1 MNVARSIASVHA
13 TGCVIGDINSQGVLV
28 SDAATVSLI
37 DSDSFQVAE
46 ALRTF
51 LCEVGV
57 PEFTP
62 PELQGKNFDHV
73 KRTSNHDAFG
83 LAVLIFQLLF
93 MGRHP
98 FSGRFQGS
106 ELMPLER
113 SVAEF
118 RFAYS
123 SQIAS
128 TKTKPPP
135 NVPTLSDVPPRI
147 AAAFEKAF
155 GREGIVSRPTAAE
168 WISILEQ
175 AENELTS
182 CAANSAHHYFKNS
195 PACPWCKMEQAM
207 PTFVAFAPLVAPII
221 SSTTTDLR
229 TLIAAIDKVVDPGPA
244 PNIHQILN
252 ILSLSPSPKVAQ
264 VKKARYQHFALRAC

>member
-93 MGRHP
+93 MELCGNLGDAAR
-98 FSGRFQGS
+98 SGGVVYRRFEDLDAVFESDTCNNLRQ
-106 ELMPLER
+106 
-113 SVAEF
+113 VICAF
-118 RFAYS
+118 
-123 SQIAS
+123 Q
-128 TKTKPPP
+128 PPP
-135 NVPTLSDVPPRI
+135 G
-147 AAAFEKAF
+147 F
-155 GREGIVSRPTAAE
+155 
-168 WISILEQ
+168 
-175 AENELTS
+175 
-182 CAANSAHHYFKNS
+182 
-195 PACPWCKMEQAM
+195 
-207 PTFVAFAPLVAPII
+207 
-221 SSTTTDLR
+221 
-229 TLIAAIDKVVDPGPA
+229 
-244 PNIHQILN
+244 
-252 ILSLSPSPKVAQ
+252 
-264 VKKARYQHFALRAC
+264 